1 MNVYTIN
8 AKHQLPV
15 INLASYI
22 YYVAVLFETNY
33 KFPHQCFYLYD
44 SVIKNTKMTIN
55 LALVKTCMWVRK
67 AD

>member
-33 KFPHQCFYLYD
+33 
-44 SVIKNTKMTIN
+44 
-55 LALVKTCMWVRK
+55 
-67 AD
+67 